1 MWYHLFLE
9 FWLVDIWFFADWH
22 HQRAVTCLE
31 NVRQLNIRW
40 GKKLGFKLSHKQP
53 LNING
58 VELTVESWVKLL
70 GIEIDNKLNLEKHI
84 LSISKQASNRLNAI
98 CRLQTFMGH
107 KEKGEMTNTFTW
119 KPHSNFSYDCLIWYF
134 SSK

>member
-58 VELTVESWVKLL
+58 VELTVESGVKLL

-98 CRLQTFMGH
+98 CRLQTLWVIKK
-107 KEKGEMTNTFTW
+107 KEQWQTLLHENRIQILVTTV
-119 KPHSNFSYDCLIWYF
+119 
-134 SSK
+134 